1 FVMPFTLP
9 FEFRS
14 AIWAEVVSTSN
25 PNTAPIFSSS
35 IDRGGFVLHP
45 SLDEKFNGNILLGIT
60 DADNTKKFA
69 AGCNAS
75 RIVNGS
81 VKIGGEFLYNYYG
94 RNDRQESML
103 ILLRAMPNVCV
114 QLSPGYL
121 QSSVMST
128 WMFSVG
134 FSISTAS
141 IEFATPDNS
150 KDKNSN
156 TPSFDD
162 LEKQIREEQKDN
174 KKDNQ

>member
-1 FVMPFTLP
+1 LP
-9 FEFRS
+9 LEFRS
-14 AIWAEVVSTSN
+14 AIWAEIVSTSN
-25 PNTAPIFSSS
+25 PNTAPIFSSA
-35 IDRGGFVLHP
+35 INRGGFVLHP
-45 SLDEKFNGNILLGIT
+45 SLIEKFNGNILLGIT
-60 DADNTKKFA
+60 DADNTTKFA

-75 RIVNGS
+75 HIVSGS
-81 VKIGGEFLYNYYG
+81 VKIGGEFLYDYYG

-134 FSISTAS
+134 VSVSTVS
-141 IEFATPDNS
+141 IEFVNPDNS
-150 KDKNSN
+150 KDKKNN